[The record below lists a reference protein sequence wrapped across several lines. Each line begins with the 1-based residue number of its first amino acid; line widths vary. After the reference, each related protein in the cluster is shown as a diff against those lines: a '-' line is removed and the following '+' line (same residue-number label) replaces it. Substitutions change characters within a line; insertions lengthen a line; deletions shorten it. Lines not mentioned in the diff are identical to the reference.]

1 METLE
6 KNPAIRQMMKRIG
19 NEKNNYYE
27 VLKDELR
34 LKYRSK
40 RSLDQLY
47 EDRKDDQWTFYISS
61 KRQMVKK

>member
-27 VLKDELR
+27 ALKDELR

>member
-1 METLE
+1 M
-6 KNPAIRQMMKRIG
+6 NRIA

>member
-1 METLE
+1 MECLE
-6 KNPAIRQMMKRIG
+6 KNPSIRQIMNRIA

-61 KRQMVKK
+61 KR

>member
-19 NEKNNYYE
+19 SEKNNYYE

>member
-1 METLE
+1 MDSLE
-6 KNPAIRQMMKRIG
+6 KNPTIKQKMIRIA

-40 RSLDQLY
+40 VALDKLY
-47 EDRKDDQWTFYISS
+47 QDRKED
-61 KRQMVKK
+61 